1 MSHDDNGYETGSRWH
16 LDRRVPLALIMAI
29 LIQTAGALTW
39 AGAATERINQLER
52 QVTEGGDLGER
63 TARLEEHSVFMRAAL
78 ERIERKLDR
87 VIAGE

>member
-1 MSHDDNGYETGSRWH
+1 MSHDDNGYKTESRWH

-63 TARLEEHSVFMRAAL
+63 TEEHSVFMRAAL